1 MERGNTVLE
10 ISFHPTHILVIPLIK
25 LLQYLKVEQTNIAQ
39 LTSLVLPQFHTPSLI
54 SHYCHLFLQGL
65 LADEQVSGA
74 PILVLGNKID
84 KPGAASEEEL
94 RTLFNLHSQTTGKV
108 DLCICYKGEGGG
120 GAVVLF
126 VLANL

>member
-1 MERGNTVLE
+1 MPSP
-10 ISFHPTHILVIPLIK
+10 ISC
-25 LLQYLKVEQTNIAQ
+25 
-39 LTSLVLPQFHTPSLI
+39 S
-54 SHYCHLFLQGL
+54 CHLFLQGL

-108 DLCICYKGEGGG
+108 DLCFCYKGEEGGEESC
-120 GAVVLF
+120 LICPCQF
-126 VLANL
+126 VSPMFI